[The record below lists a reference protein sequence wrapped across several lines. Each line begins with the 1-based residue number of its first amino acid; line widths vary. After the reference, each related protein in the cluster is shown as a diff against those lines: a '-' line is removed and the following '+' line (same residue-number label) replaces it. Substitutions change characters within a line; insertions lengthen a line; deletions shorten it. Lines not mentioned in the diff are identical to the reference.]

1 LERAAQVWLRQ
12 LVETQG
18 QNLFLV
24 PSLPMAALAARQTGQ
39 ELLRAV
45 PVVPLLTQ
53 TPQLAAA
60 QAIAVARVAA
70 LPRL

>member
-1 LERAAQVWLRQ
+1 LEQAARVLLRQ

-18 QNLFLV
+18 QNLFSV
-24 PSLPMAALAARQTGQ
+24 PSLRMAALAARQTEQ
-39 ELLRAV
+39 EPLRAV

-53 TPQLAAA
+53 TPRLAAA

>member
-1 LERAAQVWLRQ
+1 LERAAQALLRQ

-24 PSLPMAALAARQTGQ
+24 PSLLMAALAVRQTGQ
-39 ELLRAV
+39 EPLRAV

-53 TPQLAAA
+53 TPPLAAA